1 MLPTNNEEADVIHD
15 GFRSVFQ
22 QAIIGCQLTRRPW
35 IWGSGDA
42 EQGEFLNEPGVSS
55 ASDEPTV
62 TAGPN
67 PHATCFSH
75 QCMDKDTRLALMRE
89 KGKMWGDDEI
99 RFHLTHMINH
109 ASNVCNLPYANI
121 PGFVMMDP
129 WMLCT

>member
-67 PHATCFSH
+67 PHATCF
-75 QCMDKDTRLALMRE
+75 
-89 KGKMWGDDEI
+89 
-99 RFHLTHMINH
+99 LTPMYGQGHETGLD
-109 ASNVCNLPYANI
+109 A
-121 PGFVMMDP
+121 
-129 WMLCT
+129 